1 MDNNSE
7 GAIDSVEGKPCRR
20 KRSNLYRRPQNESHS
35 PPDVYAST
43 SMSSMLPSTSQSKA
57 SSGDNFDAISGL
69 TYSNLDETEYYQ
81 NAGGKKTHQFHSI
94 SDVYPSIGIKDN
106 LAAATVSNLETFGKI
121 GSDFQSGQSGA
132 LLHGVESQ
140 VKKVKLKVGGVTR
153 TIHTSS
159 GSGHLLAK
167 SSSSSSVA
175 HQHQK
180 DSSDK
185 GNVLQGVPWKDF
197 SKSGFIF
204 GRSSGDSP
212 LKQTAKY
219 NPAHKSKHFSK
230 TSKSGEFNT
239 EYDDDDDEEIRFLEK
254 LKTSKFAT
262 RHGGAYDEDEGGIK
276 KLRKISRV
284 FNQTGN
290 IYDVKSRD
298 YNPIKTSQESSMF
311 KSVGEFG
318 DNDYVE
324 EDEESLSDHELR
336 PKMKQCKDLGQISG
350 SARNEMAMTTRK
362 RAQQT
367 GKEVSSIS
375 SISAVEFPQGLP
387 PHPKK
392 QKEKL
397 SAVEQQLKKDEAAQR
412 RRMQAE
418 KAARESEAEAIRKIL
433 GQDSSRKKREDKLK
447 KKQESAQ
454 ERKTKAAAHPSNA
467 IRWILGPSG
476 TVVTFPNEMGLPS
489 IFEPKA
495 CSYPPPRE
503 KCAGPSCTNVY
514 RYRDSKS
521 RLPLC
526 SLQCYKEIHKKVEL
540 LGAC

>member
-20 KRSNLYRRPQNESHS
+20 KRSNLYRRPQNDSHS
-35 PPDVYAST
+35 PPDVYASS
-43 SMSSMLPSTSQSKA
+43 SMSSMLPSTSQRKG
-57 SSGDNFDAISGL
+57 SSGDNFDAISGVA
-69 TYSNLDETEYYQ
+69 YSNLNETEYYQ
-81 NAGGKKTHQFHSI
+81 NAGGKNTHQFHSI
-94 SDVYPSIGIKDN
+94 SDVYPSIGTKDN
-106 LAAATVSNLETFGKI
+106 LATATVSNLETFGRI

-132 LLHGVESQ
+132 LSHGVESQ

-197 SKSGFIF
+197 SKNGFIF
-204 GRSSGDSP
+204 GRSSSSGDSP

-219 NPAHKSKHFSK
+219 NPAHTSKHFSK

-239 EYDDDDDEEIRFLEK
+239 EYDDDDDAEIRFLEK

-262 RHGGAYDEDEGGIK
+262 SRGGAYDEDEGGIK

-284 FNQTGN
+284 LNQTGN
-290 IYDVKSRD
+290 IYDVKSWD
-298 YNPIKTSQESSMF
+298 YNPIKTSQESIKF

-318 DNDYVE
+318 DNDYVK

-336 PKMKQCKDLGQISG
+336 PKMKQCKDLGRISG

-375 SISAVEFPQGLP
+375 SIGAVEFSQGLP

-397 SAVEQQLKKDEAAQR
+397 SEVEQQLKKAEAAQR

-418 KAARESEAEAIRKIL
+418 KAAQESEAEAIRKIL

-476 TVVTFPNEMGLPS
+476 TVVTFPSEMGLPS

-495 CSYPPPRE
+495 C
-503 KCAGPSCTNVY
+503 